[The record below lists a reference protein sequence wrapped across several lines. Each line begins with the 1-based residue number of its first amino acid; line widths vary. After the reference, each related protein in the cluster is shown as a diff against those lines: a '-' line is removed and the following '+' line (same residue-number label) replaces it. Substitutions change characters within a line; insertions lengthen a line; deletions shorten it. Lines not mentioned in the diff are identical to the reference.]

1 MKLLIAY
8 IQPDKLTPLR
18 EVLSKLQVFRYSI
31 SDGFGH
37 SDEVG
42 HMERYRGVELD
53 VDLIKKIKIEIALNA
68 ESVDTSGA
76 AIACATR
83 LGRGKRAALATT
95 RRALKLVMQA
105 ARKLVVVNVVGLYPN
120 PTHLLALL

>member
-53 VDLIKKIKIEIALNA
+53 VDLIKKIKIEIALNDDFVPKVVEA
-68 ESVDTSGA
+68 ILAGGKDGTLGEGKLFVLPIEEAYRIQTGESGPA
-76 AIACATR
+76 AI
-83 LGRGKRAALATT
+83 G
-95 RRALKLVMQA
+95 
-105 ARKLVVVNVVGLYPN
+105 
-120 PTHLLALL
+120 